1 MAADSQYLERFDHNH
16 SQTPL
21 HTRLDLL
28 HPHQLKSVECLFVRA
43 SFHRRIFKK
52 TIFAARSSGHDLCLV
67 DAVAGG
73 GGLIALPA
81 YLIAGVPAH
90 LALGTNKLSS
100 AMGTVVSAFRLWR
113 AGFLNIRK
121 SLPAIVCSLL
131 GSAAGAHLALLVPE
145 RVFELILVGLLP
157 IAAFF
162 VLSKRAVMSNDEG
175 IITARKQLVILC
187 IASLI
192 CGAYDGFYGPGA
204 GTFMLLAF
212 TLWAKM
218 GVRSAS
224 GTMKAVNL
232 ASNIAAFATFAL
244 SGEVIW
250 LLGLTAGIFGIAGH
264 YIGAGLVL
272 QNGTKIV
279 RPIIGAVLAV
289 LFVKTAWELLS

>member
-1 MAADSQYLERFDHNH
+1 
-16 SQTPL
+16 
-21 HTRLDLL
+21 
-28 HPHQLKSVECLFVRA
+28 
-43 SFHRRIFKK
+43 
-52 TIFAARSSGHDLCLV
+52 
-67 DAVAGG
+67 
-73 GGLIALPA
+73 
-81 YLIAGVPAH
+81 
-90 LALGTNKLSS
+90 
-100 AMGTVVSAFRLWR
+100 MGTVVSAFRLWR

-175 IITARKQLVILC
+175 IITAREQLVILC
-187 IASLI
+187 ISSLI
-192 CGAYDGFYGPGA
+192 CGVYDGFYGPGA

>member
-1 MAADSQYLERFDHNH
+1 MINLSKYWESAAME
-16 SQTPL
+16 
-21 HTRLDLL
+21 LDLITFL
-28 HPHQLKSVECLFVRA
+28 IVCPLVFL
-43 SFHRRIFKK
+43 
-52 TIFAARSSGHDLCLV
+52 GGLV

-187 IASLI
+187 ISSLI
-192 CGAYDGFYGPGA
+192 CGAYAMMGSTGPEPA
-204 GTFMLLAF
+204 PLCCSLLRF
-212 TLWAKM
+212 GQKWAC
-218 GVRSAS
+218 GRP
-224 GTMKAVNL
+224 
-232 ASNIAAFATFAL
+232 
-244 SGEVIW
+244 
-250 LLGLTAGIFGIAGH
+250 LG
-264 YIGAGLVL
+264 
-272 QNGTKIV
+272 
-279 RPIIGAVLAV
+279 P
-289 LFVKTAWELLS
+289 

>member
-1 MAADSQYLERFDHNH
+1 ME
-16 SQTPL
+16 
-21 HTRLDLL
+21 LDLITFL
-28 HPHQLKSVECLFVRA
+28 IVCPLVFL
-43 SFHRRIFKK
+43 
-52 TIFAARSSGHDLCLV
+52 GGLV

-131 GSAAGAHLALLVPE
+131 G
-145 RVFELILVGLLP
+145 

>member
-1 MAADSQYLERFDHNH
+1 
-16 SQTPL
+16 
-21 HTRLDLL
+21 
-28 HPHQLKSVECLFVRA
+28 
-43 SFHRRIFKK
+43 
-52 TIFAARSSGHDLCLV
+52 
-67 DAVAGG
+67 
-73 GGLIALPA
+73 
-81 YLIAGVPAH
+81 
-90 LALGTNKLSS
+90 
-100 AMGTVVSAFRLWR
+100 
-113 AGFLNIRK
+113 
-121 SLPAIVCSLL
+121 
-131 GSAAGAHLALLVPE
+131 
-145 RVFELILVGLLP
+145 
-157 IAAFF
+157 
-162 VLSKRAVMSNDEG
+162 MSNDEG

-279 RPIIGAVLAV
+279 RPIIGVVLAV

>member
-1 MAADSQYLERFDHNH
+1 
-16 SQTPL
+16 
-21 HTRLDLL
+21 
-28 HPHQLKSVECLFVRA
+28 
-43 SFHRRIFKK
+43 
-52 TIFAARSSGHDLCLV
+52 
-67 DAVAGG
+67 
-73 GGLIALPA
+73 
-81 YLIAGVPAH
+81 
-90 LALGTNKLSS
+90 
-100 AMGTVVSAFRLWR
+100 MGTVVSAFRLWR
-113 AGFLNIRK
+113 GGISQYPQIPAGHCVFAFGQCCRCA
-121 SLPAIVCSLL
+121 S
-131 GSAAGAHLALLVPE
+131 ALLVPE

-187 IASLI
+187 ISSLI
-192 CGAYDGFYGPGA
+192 CGVYDGFYGPGA

-289 LFVKTAWELLS
+289 LFALSG

>member
-1 MAADSQYLERFDHNH
+1 MYGGVFGSGYDKIFPNTGNPPPWS
-16 SQTPL
+16 SIS
-21 HTRLDLL
+21 LL
-28 HPHQLKSVECLFVRA
+28 FSSFVR
-43 SFHRRIFKK
+43 SFFL
-52 TIFAARSSGHDLCLV
+52 GGLV

-131 GSAAGAHLALLVPE
+131 GSAAGALLVPE

-279 RPIIGAVLAV
+279 RPIIGVVLAV

>member
-1 MAADSQYLERFDHNH
+1 ME
-16 SQTPL
+16 
-21 HTRLDLL
+21 LDLITFL
-28 HPHQLKSVECLFVRA
+28 IVCPLVFL
-43 SFHRRIFKK
+43 
-52 TIFAARSSGHDLCLV
+52 GGLV

-175 IITARKQLVILC
+175 IITARKQFVILC
-187 IASLI
+187 ISSLI
-192 CGAYDGFYGPGA
+192 CGVYDGFYGPGA

>member
-1 MAADSQYLERFDHNH
+1 ME
-16 SQTPL
+16 
-21 HTRLDLL
+21 LDLITFL
-28 HPHQLKSVECLFVRA
+28 IVCPLVFL
-43 SFHRRIFKK
+43 
-52 TIFAARSSGHDLCLV
+52 GGLV

-187 IASLI
+187 ISSLI
-192 CGAYDGFYGPGA
+192 CGVYDGFYGPGA

-212 TLWAKM
+212 TLWAKWAC
-218 GVRSAS
+218 GRP
-224 GTMKAVNL
+224 
-232 ASNIAAFATFAL
+232 
-244 SGEVIW
+244 
-250 LLGLTAGIFGIAGH
+250 LG
-264 YIGAGLVL
+264 
-272 QNGTKIV
+272 
-279 RPIIGAVLAV
+279 P
-289 LFVKTAWELLS
+289 